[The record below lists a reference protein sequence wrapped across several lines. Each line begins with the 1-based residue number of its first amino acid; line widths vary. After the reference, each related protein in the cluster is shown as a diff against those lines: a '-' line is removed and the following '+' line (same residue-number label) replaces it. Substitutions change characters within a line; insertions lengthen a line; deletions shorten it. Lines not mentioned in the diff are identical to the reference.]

1 MEWNF
6 QTLHLERQQQRVNV
20 RLKRPEVRNAFDS
33 VMIDELTHAFEG
45 LAGDP
50 TVHVVVL
57 SGDGKVFSAG
67 ADIQWMR
74 DSIELTEEQNR
85 QDAAKMA
92 RMFNAIAEAP
102 FPVIVRAHG
111 AAMGGGAGLVC
122 AGDMTVASSDCI
134 FSFSEVRL
142 GIIPAVI
149 SPHALEKIGA
159 SEARRWFL
167 TGERFDAATAQRI
180 GMIHEVSETEN
191 LDSVVDAWVAELES
205 GGPEAIRAAKKL
217 IREVL
222 SSPRSEVT
230 DLTSR
235 RIAERRATAEGQG
248 GLRAFL
254 DRTPPPWKQPADS
267 SDE

>member
-1 MEWNF
+1 MEMNF
-6 QTLHLERQQQRVNV
+6 DSLVIEHKQGRVSV
-20 RLKRPEVRNAFDS
+20 CLQRPEVRNAFDAT
-33 VMIDELTHAFEG
+33 MIGELTQAFEG
-45 LAGDP
+45 LAQDP
-50 TVHVVVL
+50 SVRVVVL
-57 SGDGKVFSAG
+57 SGEGKVFSAG
-67 ADIQWMR
+67 ADVNWMR
-74 DSIELTEEQNR
+74 DSIDLTEEQNR
-85 QDAAKMA
+85 QDAAEMA
-92 RMFNAIAEAP
+92 RMFRSIAEAP

-122 AGDMTVASSDCI
+122 AGDMTVASTDCI

-149 SPHALEKIGA
+149 SPHALQKIGA

-167 TGERFDAATAQRI
+167 TGERFDAATAHRI
-180 GMIHEVSETEN
+180 GMVHEVAEAAD
-191 LDSVVDAWVAELES
+191 LDGVIDGWVDALCE

-222 SSPRSEVT
+222 QSPADQIT
-230 DLTSR
+230 DLTSQ

-254 DRTPPPWKQPADS
+254 DRVPPPWKQDADS
-267 SDE
+267 TDE